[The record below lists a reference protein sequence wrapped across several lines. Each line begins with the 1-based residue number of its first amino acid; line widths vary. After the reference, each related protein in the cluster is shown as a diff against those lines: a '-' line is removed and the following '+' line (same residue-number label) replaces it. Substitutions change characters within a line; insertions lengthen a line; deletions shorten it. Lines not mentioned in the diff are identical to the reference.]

1 MKELEQLKDSIPFL
15 IRDDQDRILQWSGG
29 CASLFGY
36 SAEQALG
43 RSSQDL
49 LQTQWPEPPEN
60 IRAALKQT
68 GRWQGELT
76 HVRKD
81 GASIVTASLWIS
93 DVSDPSFF
101 VLEVYS
107 DITKLKQ
114 SEKWLR
120 FSEEKLRVAT
130 MATEVGVWAWKRGA
144 RPITVSDN
152 WRRLFGIPRETE
164 VTFRT
169 WRNALHEEEKDSVV
183 AELKA
188 VHAGQP
194 EFQTEYRVVHRD
206 GTTRWV
212 VDRGRAIYD
221 SNGDVEEMA
230 GISLDITNRKQAE
243 EDLLRASRELERSN
257 KDLESF
263 AYVASHDLQEPLRTI
278 SGFVQLLEQR
288 MGSQLDDKSKLYIQH
303 AVDGSRRMHQMIT
316 DLLSYSRISR
326 QPFAPKPVALKD
338 VLEQVLALTRKS
350 IEESG
355 ANVVIRELPAV
366 RADASQ
372 MIRLFQNLIGNA
384 IKFRSD
390 RPLEIQVAAER
401 QQRVWIFS
409 VKDNGIGLDLKHHE
423 RIFQVFQRLH
433 SRQKYPGNGIG
444 LSICKKIIERHGGSI
459 WVEST
464 PDRGCTFF
472 FTLPAD

>member
-15 IRDDQDRILQWSGG
+15 IRDNRDRILHWSGG

-36 SAEQALG
+36 SADQAIG
-43 RSSQDL
+43 RTSQDV
-49 LQTQWPEPPEN
+49 LQTQWPEPPEIIN
-60 IRAALKQT
+60 ASLKQT

-81 GASIVTASLWIS
+81 GACIVTASLLIS
-93 DVSDPSFF
+93 DASGPIRL

-107 DITKLKQ
+107 DITKLKHSEQ
-114 SEKWLR
+114 SLR
-120 FSEEKLRVAT
+120 YSEEKLRVAT

-152 WRRLFGIPRETE
+152 WRRLFDIPRETE

-169 WRNALHEEEKDSVV
+169 WRNALHEEEKDRIV

-194 EFQTEYRVVHRD
+194 EFQTEYRIKHRD
-206 GTTRWV
+206 GTVKWV

-221 SNGDVEEMA
+221 SNGNVEEMA
-230 GISLDITNRKQAE
+230 GISLDITKRKQAE
-243 EDLLRASRELERSN
+243 EDLIRASLELERSN

-288 MGSQLDDKSKLYIQH
+288 LGSQLDGKSKLYIQH

-326 QPFAPKPVALKD
+326 QPFAPKPIALSE

-355 ANVVIRELPAV
+355 ANVVIRELPVV

-372 MIRLFQNLIGNA
+372 MIQLFQNLIGNA
-384 IKFRSD
+384 IKFRAE
-390 RPLEIQVAAER
+390 RPLEIQVTADR
-401 QQRVWIFS
+401 KQSVWLLS

-423 RIFQVFQRLH
+423 KIFQVFQRLH

-459 WVEST
+459 WVESVR
-464 PDRGCTFF
+464 DRGCTFF
-472 FTLPAD
+472 FTLPVD